1 MVRSAQV
8 ERPPSELLFDT
19 NPETQI
25 PVGAQIGR
33 WLRIADLSFRGAYPW
48 VLLAPY
54 VFWLASR
61 FLVERGRLR
70 ICLPVHVAACALFAL
85 ASQELARR
93 SLEKRKFVVVVSEHR
108 EGKMVADG
116 FLTNGARV
124 IAEPATGEQISVH
137 SYTSHL
143 GTVGTKVVV
152 TASSD
157 GRAISA
163 QSGADQYSMATN
175 YLPPEL
181 LHRFGP
187 DAEREALPKGSHSQW
202 LSSNRYESRLF
213 PNLLNVLAY
222 GSLAGIAHAVHF
234 YRRSRERER
243 RAVLLES
250 HLAKARLCALQAQLQ
265 PHFLFNALNAVA
277 TLLRRDPRAAQEAL
291 TSFSE
296 LLRLALSQS
305 EKQEV
310 SLREDLLF
318 VERYVEIQQTRLGER
333 LRFEQCVDSSALDC
347 LVPTLFLQP
356 LVENAIRHGIEPS
369 SSPGLVRIVVAPN
382 GERLQLSVEDNGV
395 GIAAEEQ
402 QHNTGIGMSNLR
414 ARLDALYGG
423 EHKVEVVPRAGGG
436 VMMRLEIPLR
446 SGSVNDQPQA

>member
-1 MVRSAQV
+1 M

-19 NPETQI
+19 NPDAQVPI
-25 PVGAQIGR
+25 GAQIWR

-70 ICLPVHVAACALFAL
+70 SSLPVHVAACALFAL
-85 ASQELARR
+85 ASQELTRH

-116 FLTNGARV
+116 FLTNGPLLSADPV
-124 IAEPATGEQISVH
+124 TGEQISVH
-137 SYTSHL
+137 TYTSHL
-143 GTVGTKVVV
+143 GAVGTKVVV

-163 QSGADQYSMATN
+163 QSGADAHSLATN
-175 YLPPEL
+175 YPPREL
-181 LHRFGP
+181 LQRIEA
-187 DAEREALPKGSHSQW
+187 DAEREAAPRGNHSQW
-202 LSSNRYESRLF
+202 LSSIRYEARLF

-234 YRRSRERER
+234 YRRSREREG

-250 HLAKARLCALQAQLQ
+250 HLAKARLRALQSQLQ

-310 SLREDLLF
+310 LLREDLLF

-333 LRFEQCVDSSALDC
+333 FRFEQCVDSSALDC

-369 SSPGLVRIVVAPN
+369 SNPGLVRIVVAPN
-382 GERLQLSVEDNGV
+382 GERLRISVEDNGV
-395 GIAAEEQ
+395 GLAAEEQ
-402 QHNTGIGMSNLR
+402 ARKTGIGMSNLR
-414 ARLDALYGG
+414 ARLEALYGG
-423 EHKVEVVPRAGGG
+423 EHKVEVFSPAGGG
-436 VMMRLEIPLR
+436 VAVRLEIPLR
-446 SGSVNDQPQA
+446 RGSVNDEPEA